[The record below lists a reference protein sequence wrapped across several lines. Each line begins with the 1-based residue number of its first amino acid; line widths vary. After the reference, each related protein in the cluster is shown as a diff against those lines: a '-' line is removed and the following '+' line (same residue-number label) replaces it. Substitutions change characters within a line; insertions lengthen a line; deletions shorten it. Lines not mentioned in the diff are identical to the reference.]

1 MALYR
6 AVGGGSGPLLS
17 LLSSLLSPFKS
28 ASKKTILP
36 TGVTRMFGTLAH
48 QLRLRIMSPPCMCTC
63 QHRSVTLRSRSVCLR
78 VGSQPVPATSKSEID
93 AALQK
98 LAANKQKWIAQP
110 CSRRAALLR
119 ACIQQALKVKPVI
132 CLLQYSSVHAAL
144 PAASARRYFLLSLQN
159 TSTGLATLNIDTC

>member
-1 MALYR
+1 MICAPASARRNTAMALYR

-17 LLSSLLSPFKS
+17 LISSLLSPFKS

-36 TGVTRMFGTLAH
+36 TGAYAQHSSPSASPYVTSTR
-48 QLRLRIMSPPCMCTC
+48 LRLDLSACISY
-63 QHRSVTLRSRSVCLR
+63 HGLTLKSRSLCLCA
-78 VGSQPVPATSKSEID
+78 GFQPVPATSKSEID

-119 ACIQQALKVKPVI
+119 ACIQQALKVV
-132 CLLQYSSVHAAL
+132 LYSAVCVGTCSF
-144 PAASARRYFLLSLQN
+144 ASN
-159 TSTGLATLNIDTC
+159 

>member
-17 LLSSLLSPFKS
+17 LISSLLSPFKS

-36 TGVTRMFGTLAH
+36 TGAYAQHPSPSASPYVTSMHLDLSACISYHGLTLK
-48 QLRLRIMSPPCMCTC
+48 
-63 QHRSVTLRSRSVCLR
+63 SRSLCLCT
-78 VGSQPVPATSKSEID
+78 GFQPVPATSKSEID

-119 ACIQQALKVKPVI
+119 ACIQQALKVV
-132 CLLQYSSVHAAL
+132 LYSAVSVGTCSF
-144 PAASARRYFLLSLQN
+144 ASN
-159 TSTGLATLNIDTC
+159 